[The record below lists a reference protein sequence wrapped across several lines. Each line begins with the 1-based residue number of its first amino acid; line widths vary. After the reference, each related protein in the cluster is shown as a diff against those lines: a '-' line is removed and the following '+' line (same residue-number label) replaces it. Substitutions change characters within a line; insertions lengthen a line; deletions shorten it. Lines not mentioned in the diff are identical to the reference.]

1 MFLRWYSSRASMGVQ
16 TARGWFRIGAS
27 SDLGSVWKMSSSF
40 CSGSS
45 DCRDRFGCERR
56 LVSYSEST
64 GEREEFSNINMPI
77 LPTENAICCGTSA
90 FIFT

>member
-1 MFLRWYSSRASMGVQ
+1 MGVQ
-16 TARGWFRIGAS
+16 TAKGWFRIRAF
-27 SDLGSVWKMSSSF
+27 SDLGSVWKISSGF

-64 GEREEFSNINMPI
+64 GEMEELSNITMPI
-77 LPTENAICCGTSA
+77 LPTEKAICCGISA
-90 FIFT
+90 FSFT